1 MLPRSRED
9 LALVET
15 ARRVL
20 PAGGFGNV
28 SSDLII
34 RAGRAGR
41 VWDESGNEYI
51 DYMLGA
57 GPMLVGHAHPEV
69 NEAVHEQVENGTGFF
84 MNNRHGIAL
93 AAAIV
98 EAVPCAEQVRFVSTG
113 SEANAF
119 AIRLVRAFRKRDK
132 ILRFEGAFHGM
143 SDATLMSFAPKRLS
157 NFPQPVP
164 DSAGIPQGVRDDILV
179 APYNDIDT
187 FAGMLREHGDA
198 LAGVLMEPVQRILP
212 PRPGFLEGVRELTAR
227 HDVPLVFDEIVTG
240 FRLAFGGAQAYYGVV
255 PDVCTLGKV
264 LGGGY
269 PLAAIAGREDIMA
282 HFDVGRVGPDEHL
295 LQLGTLSGNPVAA
308 RAGLATLE
316 VLRRPG
322 TYEGLF
328 ATGERLMQGLAERLA
343 EHRFEAAVVGLPP
356 WFDAVFARGPIED
369 YRDVRR
375 GDGAAH
381 ERLNALL
388 LERGVLKGK
397 SRYAVSTA
405 HTDRDVADTLEAW
418 SSALDSL
425 RGPEL
430 DR

>member
-57 GPMLVGHAHPEV
+57 GPMLIGHAHPEV

-132 ILRFEGAFHGM
+132 ILRFEGGFHGM

-179 APYNDIDT
+179 ASYNDIDT

-343 EHRFEAAVVGLPP
+343 EHRVEAAVVGLPP

-388 LERGVLKGK
+388 LERGILKGK

-405 HTDRDVADTLEAW
+405 HTDRDVADTLEGW
-418 SSALDSL
+418 SSALAALSS
-425 RGPEL
+425 
-430 DR
+430 

>member
-57 GPMLVGHAHPEV
+57 GPMLIGHAHPEV

-132 ILRFEGAFHGM
+132 ILRFEGGFHGM

-282 HFDVGRVGPDEHL
+282 HFDIGRVGPDEHL

-343 EHRFEAAVVGLPP
+343 EHRVEAAVVGLPP

-405 HTDRDVADTLEAW
+405 HTDRDVADTLEGW
-418 SSALDSL
+418 SSALAALSS
-425 RGPEL
+425 
-430 DR
+430 

>member
-1 MLPRSRED
+1 MRPRSRED

-51 DYMLGA
+51 DYLLGA
-57 GPMLVGHAHPEV
+57 GPMLIGHAHPEV

-132 ILRFEGAFHGM
+132 ILRFEGGFHGM

-295 LQLGTLSGNPVAA
+295 LPLGTLSGTPVAA

-343 EHRFEAAVVGLPP
+343 EHRVEAAVVGLPP

-405 HTDRDVADTLEAW
+405 HTDRDVADTLEVW
-418 SSALDSL
+418 SSALAVLSS
-425 RGPEL
+425 
-430 DR
+430 

>member
-57 GPMLVGHAHPEV
+57 GPMLIGHAHPEV

-132 ILRFEGAFHGM
+132 ILRFEGGFHGM

-157 NFPQPVP
+157 NFPQSVP

-343 EHRFEAAVVGLPP
+343 EHRVEAAVVGLPP

-405 HTDRDVADTLEAW
+405 HTDRDVADTLEGW
-418 SSALDSL
+418 SSALAALSS
-425 RGPEL
+425 
-430 DR
+430 

>member
-51 DYMLGA
+51 DYLLGA
-57 GPMLVGHAHPEV
+57 GPMLIGHAHPEV

-132 ILRFEGAFHGM
+132 ILRFEGGFHGM

-157 NFPQPVP
+157 NFPQSVP

-343 EHRFEAAVVGLPP
+343 EHRVEAAVVGLPP

-405 HTDRDVADTLEAW
+405 HTDRDVADTLEGW
-418 SSALDSL
+418 SSALAALSS
-425 RGPEL
+425 
-430 DR
+430 

>member
-51 DYMLGA
+51 DYLLGA
-57 GPMLVGHAHPEV
+57 GPMLIGHAHPEV

-132 ILRFEGAFHGM
+132 ILRFEGGFHGM

-343 EHRFEAAVVGLPP
+343 EHRVEAAVVGLPP

-405 HTDRDVADTLEAW
+405 HTDRDVADTLEGW
-418 SSALDSL
+418 SSALAALSS
-425 RGPEL
+425 
-430 DR
+430 

>member
-1 MLPRSRED
+1 MRPRSRED

-132 ILRFEGAFHGM
+132 ILRFEGGFHGM

-179 APYNDIDT
+179 APFNDIDT

-198 LAGVLMEPVQRILP
+198 LAGVLMEPVQRVLP

-269 PLAAIAGREDIMA
+269 PLAAIAGREDVMA

-405 HTDRDVADTLEAW
+405 HTDRDVADTLEVW
-418 SSALDSL
+418 SSALAVLSS
-425 RGPEL
+425 
-430 DR
+430 

>member
-34 RAGRAGR
+34 RTGRAGR

-132 ILRFEGAFHGM
+132 ILRFEGGFHGM
-143 SDATLMSFAPKRLS
+143 SDVTLMSFAPKRLS

-240 FRLAFGGAQAYYGVV
+240 FRLAFGGAQEYYGVV

-405 HTDRDVADTLEAW
+405 HTDRDVADTLEGW
-418 SSALDSL
+418 SSALAVLSS
-425 RGPEL
+425 
-430 DR
+430 

>member
-57 GPMLVGHAHPEV
+57 GPMLIGHAHPEV

-132 ILRFEGAFHGM
+132 ILRFEGGFHGM

-164 DSAGIPQGVRDDILV
+164 DSAGIPQGVRDDILI

-343 EHRFEAAVVGLPP
+343 EHRVEAAVVGLPP

-405 HTDRDVADTLEAW
+405 HTDRDVADTLEGW
-418 SSALDSL
+418 SSALAALSS
-425 RGPEL
+425 
-430 DR
+430 

>member
-132 ILRFEGAFHGM
+132 ILRFEGGFHGM

-157 NFPQPVP
+157 NFPRPVP

-255 PDVCTLGKV
+255 PDVCTLGKA

-343 EHRFEAAVVGLPP
+343 EHRFEATVVGLPP

-405 HTDRDVADTLEAW
+405 HTDRDVADTLEGW
-418 SSALDSL
+418 SSALAVLSS
-425 RGPEL
+425 
-430 DR
+430 

>member
-57 GPMLVGHAHPEV
+57 GPMLIGHAHPEV

-132 ILRFEGAFHGM
+132 ILRFEGGFHGM
-143 SDATLMSFAPKRLS
+143 SDATLMSFAPKRLG

-164 DSAGIPQGVRDDILV
+164 DSAGIPRGVRDDILV

-269 PLAAIAGREDIMA
+269 PLAAIAGREDIMS

-343 EHRFEAAVVGLPP
+343 EHRVEAAVVGLPP

-405 HTDRDVADTLEAW
+405 HTDRDVADTLEGW
-418 SSALDSL
+418 SSALAALSS
-425 RGPEL
+425 
-430 DR
+430 

>member
-57 GPMLVGHAHPEV
+57 GPMLIGHAHPEV

-132 ILRFEGAFHGM
+132 ILRFEGGFHGM

-343 EHRFEAAVVGLPP
+343 EHRIEAAVVGLPP

-405 HTDRDVADTLEAW
+405 HTDRDVADTLEGW
-418 SSALDSL
+418 SSALAALSS
-425 RGPEL
+425 
-430 DR
+430 

>member
-1 MLPRSRED
+1 MRPRSRED

-132 ILRFEGAFHGM
+132 ILRFEGGFHGM

-405 HTDRDVADTLEAW
+405 HTDRDVADTLEGW
-418 SSALDSL
+418 SSALAVLSS
-425 RGPEL
+425 
-430 DR
+430 

>member
-132 ILRFEGAFHGM
+132 ILRFEGGFHGM

-164 DSAGIPQGVRDDILV
+164 DSAGIPRGVRDDILV

-418 SSALDSL
+418 SSALAVLSS
-425 RGPEL
+425 
-430 DR
+430 

>member
-1 MLPRSRED
+1 M
-9 LALVET
+9 
-15 ARRVL
+15 
-20 PAGGFGNV
+20 
-28 SSDLII
+28 
-34 RAGRAGR
+34 
-41 VWDESGNEYI
+41 
-51 DYMLGA
+51 
-57 GPMLVGHAHPEV
+57 
-69 NEAVHEQVENGTGFF
+69 
-84 MNNRHGIAL
+84 
-93 AAAIV
+93 
-98 EAVPCAEQVRFVSTG
+98 STG
-113 SEANAF
+113 SEADAF

-132 ILRFEGAFHGM
+132 ILRFEGGFHGT

-328 ATGERLMQGLAERLA
+328 ATGERLMQGLAERRA
-343 EHRFEAAVVGLPP
+343 EHRVEAAVVGLPP

-405 HTDRDVADTLEAW
+405 HTDRDVADTLEGW
-418 SSALDSL
+418 SSALAALSS
-425 RGPEL
+425 
-430 DR
+430 

>member
-57 GPMLVGHAHPEV
+57 GPMLIGHAHPEV

-132 ILRFEGAFHGM
+132 ILRFEGGFHGM

-164 DSAGIPQGVRDDILV
+164 DSAGIPQGVLDDILV

-343 EHRFEAAVVGLPP
+343 EHRVEAAVVGLPP

-405 HTDRDVADTLEAW
+405 HTDRDVADTLEGW
-418 SSALDSL
+418 SSALAALSS
-425 RGPEL
+425 
-430 DR
+430 

>member
-51 DYMLGA
+51 DYLLGA
-57 GPMLVGHAHPEV
+57 GPMLIGHAHPEV

-132 ILRFEGAFHGM
+132 ILRFEGGFHGT
-143 SDATLMSFAPKRLS
+143 SDSTLMGFAPKRLS

-343 EHRFEAAVVGLPP
+343 EHRIEAAVVGLPP

-405 HTDRDVADTLEAW
+405 HTDRDVADTLEGW
-418 SSALDSL
+418 SSALAALSS
-425 RGPEL
+425 
-430 DR
+430 

>member
-57 GPMLVGHAHPEV
+57 GPMLIGHAHPEV

-113 SEANAF
+113 TEANAF

-132 ILRFEGAFHGM
+132 ILRFEGGFHGM

-187 FAGMLREHGDA
+187 FAGMIREHGDA

-343 EHRFEAAVVGLPP
+343 EHRVEAAVVGLPP

-388 LERGVLKGK
+388 LDRGVLKGK

-405 HTDRDVADTLEAW
+405 HTDRDVADTLEGW
-418 SSALDSL
+418 SSALAALSS
-425 RGPEL
+425 
-430 DR
+430 

>member
-57 GPMLVGHAHPEV
+57 GPMLIGHAHPEV

-132 ILRFEGAFHGM
+132 ILRFEGGFHGM

-282 HFDVGRVGPDEHL
+282 RFDVGRVGPDEHL

-343 EHRFEAAVVGLPP
+343 EHRVEAAVVGLPP

-405 HTDRDVADTLEAW
+405 HTDRDVADTLEGW
-418 SSALDSL
+418 SSALAALSS
-425 RGPEL
+425 
-430 DR
+430 

>member
-51 DYMLGA
+51 DYLLGA
-57 GPMLVGHAHPEV
+57 GPMLIGHAHPEV

-132 ILRFEGAFHGM
+132 ILRFEGGFHGM

-157 NFPQPVP
+157 NFPHSVP

-343 EHRFEAAVVGLPP
+343 EHRIEAAVVGLPT

-405 HTDRDVADTLEAW
+405 HTDRDVADTLEGW
-418 SSALDSL
+418 SSALAALSS
-425 RGPEL
+425 
-430 DR
+430 

>member
-143 SDATLMSFAPKRLS
+143 SDTTLMSFAPKRLS

-405 HTDRDVADTLEAW
+405 HTDRDVADTLEGW
-418 SSALDSL
+418 SSALAVLSS
-425 RGPEL
+425 
-430 DR
+430 

>member
-1 MLPRSRED
+1 MRPRSRED

-132 ILRFEGAFHGM
+132 ILRFEGGFHGM
-143 SDATLMSFAPKRLS
+143 SDATLMSFAPKRLG

-179 APYNDIDT
+179 APFNDIDT

-198 LAGVLMEPVQRILP
+198 LAGVLMEPVQRVLP

-405 HTDRDVADTLEAW
+405 HTDRDVADTLEGW
-418 SSALDSL
+418 SSALAVLSS
-425 RGPEL
+425 
-430 DR
+430 

>member
-132 ILRFEGAFHGM
+132 ILRFEGGFHGM

-212 PRPGFLEGVRELTAR
+212 PRPGFLEGVRALTAR

-343 EHRFEAAVVGLPP
+343 EHRIEAAVVGLPP

-405 HTDRDVADTLEAW
+405 HTDRDVADTLEGW
-418 SSALDSL
+418 SSALAALSS
-425 RGPEL
+425 
-430 DR
+430 

>member
-132 ILRFEGAFHGM
+132 ILRFEGGFHGM

-418 SSALDSL
+418 SSALAVLSS
-425 RGPEL
+425 
-430 DR
+430 

>member
-132 ILRFEGAFHGM
+132 ILRFEGGFHGM
-143 SDATLMSFAPKRLS
+143 SDATLMSFAPKRLG

-187 FAGMLREHGDA
+187 FADMLREHGDA

-240 FRLAFGGAQAYYGVV
+240 FRLAFGGAQEYYGVV

-418 SSALDSL
+418 SSALAVLSS
-425 RGPEL
+425 
-430 DR
+430 

>member
-41 VWDESGNEYI
+41 VWDGSGNEYI
-51 DYMLGA
+51 DYLLGA
-57 GPMLVGHAHPEV
+57 GPMLIGHAHPEV

-132 ILRFEGAFHGM
+132 ILRFEGGFHGM

-343 EHRFEAAVVGLPP
+343 EHRVEAAVVGLPP

-405 HTDRDVADTLEAW
+405 HTDRDVADTLEGW
-418 SSALDSL
+418 SSALAALSS
-425 RGPEL
+425 
-430 DR
+430 

>member
-57 GPMLVGHAHPEV
+57 GPMLIGHAHPEV

-132 ILRFEGAFHGM
+132 ILRFEGGFHGM

-328 ATGERLMQGLAERLA
+328 ATGERLMQGLTERLA
-343 EHRFEAAVVGLPP
+343 EQRIEATVVGLPP
-356 WFDAVFARGPIED
+356 WFDAVFARGPIEN
-369 YRDVRR
+369 YRDVLR
-375 GDGAAH
+375 GDA
-381 ERLNALL
+381 EMQRLNALL

-397 SRYAVSTA
+397 SRRYAVSTA
-405 HTDRDVADTLEAW
+405 HTDRDVADTLEGW
-418 SSALDSL
+418 SSALAALSS
-425 RGPEL
+425 
-430 DR
+430 

>member
-51 DYMLGA
+51 DYLLGA
-57 GPMLVGHAHPEV
+57 GPMLIGHAHPEV

-132 ILRFEGAFHGM
+132 ILRFEGGFHGM

-343 EHRFEAAVVGLPP
+343 EHRIEAAVVGLPP

-405 HTDRDVADTLEAW
+405 HTDRDVADTLEGW
-418 SSALDSL
+418 SSALAALSS
-425 RGPEL
+425 
-430 DR
+430 

>member
-57 GPMLVGHAHPEV
+57 GPMLIGHAHPEV

-132 ILRFEGAFHGM
+132 ILRFEGGFHGM
-143 SDATLMSFAPKRLS
+143 SDATLMSFAPKRFS

-343 EHRFEAAVVGLPP
+343 EHRVEAAVVGLPP

-405 HTDRDVADTLEAW
+405 HTDRDVADTLEGW
-418 SSALDSL
+418 SSALAALSS
-425 RGPEL
+425 
-430 DR
+430 

>member
-57 GPMLVGHAHPEV
+57 GPMLIGHAHPEV

-132 ILRFEGAFHGM
+132 ILRFEGGFHGM

-343 EHRFEAAVVGLPP
+343 EHRVEAAVVGLPP

-405 HTDRDVADTLEAW
+405 HTDRDVADTLEGW
-418 SSALDSL
+418 SSALAALSS
-425 RGPEL
+425 
-430 DR
+430 

>member
-132 ILRFEGAFHGM
+132 ILRFEGGFHGM
-143 SDATLMSFAPKRLS
+143 SDATLMSFAPKRLG

-282 HFDVGRVGPDEHL
+282 HFDVGRVGPDEHV

-405 HTDRDVADTLEAW
+405 HTDRDVADTLERW
-418 SSALDSL
+418 SSALAVLSS
-425 RGPEL
+425 
-430 DR
+430 

>member
-143 SDATLMSFAPKRLS
+143 SDTTLMSFAPKRLS

-198 LAGVLMEPVQRILP
+198 IAGVLMEPVQRILP

-405 HTDRDVADTLEAW
+405 HTDRDVADTLEGW
-418 SSALDSL
+418 SSALAVLSS
-425 RGPEL
+425 
-430 DR
+430 

>member
-20 PAGGFGNV
+20 PGGGFGNV

-143 SDATLMSFAPKRLS
+143 SDTTLMSFAPKRLS

-322 TYEGLF
+322 TYERLF

-405 HTDRDVADTLEAW
+405 HTDRDVADTLEGW
-418 SSALDSL
+418 SSALAVLSS
-425 RGPEL
+425 
-430 DR
+430 